1 MTTLQN
7 GDVQLSVRQI
17 TKEFSGVRV
26 LNDINIDVRTGEVF
40 GILGEN
46 GAGKSTLLK
55 IICGV
60 YTPTSGSLVL
70 KGETVSITTPMKAK
84 RLGISMIPQEFNLIP
99 TLTVF
104 ENIFLGSEIKSGF
117 LLNKRQMREK
127 TAQLLSELN
136 TELSPDALIG
146 NLSVAEKQMVEIAKA
161 LVHESDI
168 LIMDEP
174 TTVLTTVEVKVLFD
188 LIERLKEKNVTMLFI
203 SHKLNEVKQ
212 ICDRILVL
220 RDGDQI
226 CVNNIDDVDEQDMA
240 KKMVGRELSQ
250 VFPEKLNPAD
260 EEVLRVEHL
269 SDAKL
274 LDDVSFNLKRGEVL
288 GFAGLIGAGRT
299 EMAECIMGLRHR
311 TSGDIYVKGEKAQI
325 QTPLDSLTY
334 RLGYLSEDR
343 KGKGLLMHFGIPE
356 NVSLISL
363 AKYTRIFINKRR
375 EQKSSDNYIE
385 QFDIKAASLKADLE
399 FFSGG
404 NQQKVYLAKWM
415 DTDPFILILDEPTR
429 GIDVNAKKE
438 IYHFINSLVKKGVS
452 CILISSELEEIIGL
466 CTRVLVMR
474 EGRITGEMEGEHI
487 NEEEIMFSAAG
498 VGDNKLKPQELAE
511 ENV

>member
-1 MTTLQN
+1 MEN
-7 GDVQLSVRQI
+7 HADVLLSIQQI
-17 TKEFSGVRV
+17 YKEFSGVRV
-26 LNDINIDVRTGEVF
+26 LNDINIDISTGEVF

-60 YTPTSGSLVL
+60 YTPTGGTITL
-70 KGETVSITTPMKAK
+70 KGKAVSITTPMIAK

-104 ENIFLGSEIKSGF
+104 ENIFLGSEIRNGLF
-117 LLNKRQMREK
+117 LNKREMREK
-127 TAQLLSELN
+127 TRLLLN
-136 TELSPDALIG
+136 DLKTELSPEALIS

-174 TTVLTTVEVKVLFD
+174 TTVLTTVEVKILFD
-188 LIERLKEKNVTMLFI
+188 LIERLKEKNVTILFI
-203 SHKLNEVKQ
+203 SHKLNEVKK

-226 CVNNIDDVDEQDMA
+226 CVNDVEDVDEQDMA

-250 VFPEKLNPAD
+250 VFPKKSYPESQ
-260 EEVLRVEHL
+260 EVLRVDNL

-274 LDDVSFNLKRGEVL
+274 LDDISFSLNKGELL
-288 GFAGLIGAGRT
+288 GFSGLIGAGRT
-299 EMAECIMGLRHR
+299 EMAECIMGLRQR
-311 TSGDIYVKGEKAQI
+311 NSGDIYVNGEKARI
-325 QTPLDSLTY
+325 DSSSDALKY
-334 RLGYLSEDR
+334 KLAYLSEDR
-343 KGKGLLMHFGIPE
+343 KGKGLLMNFGMPE
-356 NVSLISL
+356 NISLISL
-363 AKYTRIFINKRR
+363 AKYSNLFINKKR
-375 EQKSSDNYIE
+375 EKQSSENYST
-385 QFDIKAASLKADLE
+385 QFNIKAASLKAELDY
-399 FFSGG
+399 FSGG

-438 IYHFINSLVKKGVS
+438 IYHFINSLVTQGVS

-474 EGRITGEMEGEHI
+474 DGKIAGEMEGDRI

-498 VGDNKLKPQELAE
+498 VRQTNQQEKDLHA
-511 ENV
+511 

>member
-1 MTTLQN
+1 MALQA
-7 GDVQLSVRQI
+7 DVLLSIGHINKV
-17 TKEFSGVRV
+17 FSGVKV
-26 LNDINIDVRTGEVF
+26 LNDINIDIRTGEVF
-40 GILGEN
+40 GVLGEN

-60 YTPTSGSLVL
+60 YTPTSGTITL
-70 KGETVSITTPMKAK
+70 KGKPVSITSPMKAK

-104 ENIFLGSEIKSGF
+104 ENIFLGSEIKKGV
-117 LLNKRQMREK
+117 LLDKKEMRNKTR
-127 TAQLLSELN
+127 QLLAELK
-136 TELSPDALIG
+136 TDLSPDALIAH
-146 NLSVAEKQMVEIAKA
+146 LSVAEKQMVEIAKA
-161 LVHESDI
+161 LVHESEI

-174 TTVLTTVEVKVLFD
+174 TTVLTTVEVAVLFE
-188 LIERLKEKNVTMLFI
+188 LIERLKEKGVTILFI
-203 SHKLNEVKQ
+203 SHKLNEVKK

-226 CVNNIDDVDEQDMA
+226 CVNDIEDVDEQDMA

-250 VFPEKLNPAD
+250 VFPVKSFPED
-260 EEVLRVEHL
+260 QEVLRVEHL

-274 LDDVSFNLKRGEVL
+274 LRDISFNLKKGELL
-288 GFAGLIGAGRT
+288 GFSGLIGAGRT
-299 EMAECIMGLRHR
+299 ELVESIMGLRPR
-311 TSGDIYVKGEKAQI
+311 TTGDIYVGGDKARI
-325 QTPLDSLTY
+325 NSSADALNYNLA
-334 RLGYLSEDR
+334 YLSEDR
-343 KGKGLLMHFGIPE
+343 KGKGLVMNFGIPE
-356 NVSLISL
+356 NISLISL
-363 AKYTRIFINKRR
+363 KKYTNWFINKKK
-375 EQKSSDNYIE
+375 EQQSTQKYIQ
-385 QFDIKAASLKADLE
+385 QFDIKAASLKAELDYL
-399 FFSGG
+399 SGG

-438 IYHFINSLVKKGVS
+438 IYYFINSLVTQGVS

-474 EGRITGEMEGEHI
+474 EGKIVGEMQGDRI

-498 VGDNKLKPQELAE
+498 VKHNNNSEKVHA
-511 ENV
+511 

>member
-1 MTTLQN
+1 METQGEAL
-7 GDVQLSVRQI
+7 LSVTQI
-17 TKEFSGVRV
+17 IKEFSGVRV
-26 LNDINIDVRTGEVF
+26 LNDINIDIRQGEVF

-60 YTPTSGSLVL
+60 YTPTSGAIKLR
-70 KGETVSITTPMKAK
+70 GTPVSITNPMKAK

-104 ENIFLGSEIKSGF
+104 ENIFLGSEIKSGV
-117 LLNKRQMREK
+117 LLNKKAMREK
-127 TAQLLSELN
+127 TSSLLAELK
-136 TELSPDALIG
+136 TDLSPDALIA

-174 TTVLTTVEVKVLFD
+174 TTVLTSVEVTVLFD
-188 LIERLKEKNVTMLFI
+188 LIARLKQKNVTILFI
-203 SHKLNEVKQ
+203 SHKLNEVKR

-226 CVNNIDDVDEQDMA
+226 AVNEIDEVDEQDMA

-250 VFPEKLNPAD
+250 VFPDKSVPED
-260 EEVLRVEHL
+260 EEVLRVENL
-269 SDAKL
+269 SDPKFL
-274 LDDVSFNLKRGEVL
+274 ENISFSLKKGELL
-288 GFAGLIGAGRT
+288 GFSGLIGAGRT
-299 EMAECIMGLRHR
+299 ELAECIMGLRAR
-311 TSGDIYVKGEKAQI
+311 SSGDIFVKGEKAQI
-325 QTPLDSLTY
+325 NSPLDALSYKLAY
-334 RLGYLSEDR
+334 MSEDR
-343 KGKGLLMHFGIPE
+343 KGKGLLMYFGIPE
-356 NVSLISL
+356 NISLISL
-363 AKYTRIFINKRR
+363 SKYTNLFINKKVV
-375 EQKSSDNYIE
+375 QQSADNYIDK
-385 QFDIKAASLKADLE
+385 FDIKAASLKAPLDY
-399 FFSGG
+399 FSGG
-404 NQQKVYLAKWM
+404 NQQKVYLSKWM

-438 IYHFINSLVKKGVS
+438 IYHFINSLVTQGVS

-474 EGRITGEMEGEHI
+474 EGRITGEMVGDHI

-498 VGDNKLKPQELAE
+498 VRDINQRNKEGSSE
-511 ENV
+511 IH

>member
-1 MTTLQN
+1 MKN
-7 GDVQLSVRQI
+7 HADVLLSI
-17 TKEFSGVRV
+17 KHINKEFSGVRV
-26 LNDINIDVRTGEVF
+26 LNDINIDIKTGEVF

-60 YTPTSGSLVL
+60 YTSTSGSITL
-70 KGETVSITTPMKAK
+70 KGTPVSITNPMKAK

-99 TLTVF
+99 TLSVF
-104 ENIFLGSEIKSGF
+104 ENIFLGSEIKSGVI
-117 LLNKRQMREK
+117 LNKKVMRER
-127 TAQLLSELN
+127 TSDLLKELK
-136 TELSPDALIG
+136 TELSPEALIA

-174 TTVLTTVEVKVLFD
+174 TTVLTTVEVRVLFD
-188 LIERLKEKNVTMLFI
+188 LIERLKKKHVTILFI
-203 SHKLNEVKQ
+203 SHKLNEVKK

-250 VFPEKLNPAD
+250 VFPDKSVPHD
-260 EEVLRVEHL
+260 DEVLRVEHL
-269 SDAKL
+269 GDGRI
-274 LDDVSFNLKRGEVL
+274 LDDVSFSLKRGELL
-288 GFAGLIGAGRT
+288 GFSGLIGAGRT
-299 EMAECIMGLRHR
+299 ELAECIMGLRR
-311 TSGDIYVKGEKAQI
+311 RSGGDIFVKGKRAQI
-325 QTPLDSLTY
+325 ESPADALSYKLA
-334 RLGYLSEDR
+334 YLSEDR
-343 KGKGLLMHFGIPE
+343 KGKGLLMNFGIPE
-356 NVSLISL
+356 NISLISL
-363 AKYTRIFINKRR
+363 AKYSRLFINKKVER
-375 EQKSSDNYIE
+375 QNSDNYIK
-385 QFDIKAASLKADLE
+385 QFDIKAASLKADLDY
-399 FFSGG
+399 FSGG
-404 NQQKVYLAKWM
+404 NQQKVYLSKLM

-438 IYHFINSLVKKGVS
+438 IYYFINSLVEKGLS

-474 EGRITGEMEGEHI
+474 DGKITGEMAGEHI
-487 NEEEIMFSAAG
+487 NEEEIMFCAAG
-498 VGDNKLKPQELAE
+498 VNDMNQKEKEQASEKL
-511 ENV
+511 

>member
-1 MTTLQN
+1 MEHQIDT
-7 GDVQLSVRQI
+7 QLSIKNI

-26 LNDINIDVRTGEVF
+26 LNDINIDINKGEVF

-60 YTPTSGSLVL
+60 YTPTSGTINL
-70 KGETVSITTPMKAK
+70 KGAPVSITSPMKAK
-84 RLGISMIPQEFNLIP
+84 QLGISMIPQEFNLIP

-104 ENIFLGSEIKSGF
+104 ENIFLGSEIKKGV
-117 LLNKRQMREK
+117 LLNKRAMMEK
-127 TAQLLSELN
+127 TADLLAELK
-136 TELSPDALIG
+136 TELSPHALIS

-188 LIERLKEKNVTMLFI
+188 LIGRLKEKNVTILFI

-226 CVNNIDDVDEQDMA
+226 SVDDIDEVDEHDMA

-250 VFPEKLNPAD
+250 VFPPKSVPED
-260 EEVLRVEHL
+260 DEVLRVENL
-269 SDAKL
+269 SEAGL
-274 LDDVSFNLKRGEVL
+274 LNNISFSLKKGELL
-288 GFAGLIGAGRT
+288 GFSGLIGAGRT
-299 EMAECIMGLRHR
+299 ELAECIMGLRPR
-311 TSGDIYVKGEKAQI
+311 TSGEIFVKGEKALI
-325 QTPLDSLTY
+325 DSPLDALNY
-334 RLGYLSEDR
+334 QLAYLSEDR

-356 NVSLISL
+356 NISLISL
-363 AKYTRIFINKRR
+363 AKYTNIFINKKKVQ
-375 EQKSSDNYIE
+375 ESTDGYIE
-385 QFDIKAASLKADLE
+385 KFDIKAASLKAELDY
-399 FFSGG
+399 FSGG
-404 NQQKVYLAKWM
+404 NQQKVYLSKWM

-438 IYHFINSLVKKGVS
+438 IYHFINSLVTQGVS

-474 EGRITGEMEGEHI
+474 EGRIAGEMEGEHI

-498 VGDNKLKPQELAE
+498 VKDMNQTEKESTRE
-511 ENV
+511 IH